1 MLNCINTLLVVLPA
15 ISFNNR
21 KVFNMNDLWSVLV
34 PNLYIAAENL
44 LDMLTFNSSKKVDFV
59 LQRIKFFKFK
69 QKWFYHKN
77 KASDADVNKWFT
89 NASRFSASLQ
99 FDAPLDD
106 ATSVDRRFLKDFI
119 FRSIQCMLAFEKWE
133 KLLSIALKFNAITK

>member
-44 LDMLTFNSSKKVDFV
+44 LDMLTFNSSKKVNFV
-59 LQRIKFFKFK
+59 LQRITFL
-69 QKWFYHKN
+69 H
-77 KASDADVNKWFT
+77 KWFT